1 MKQKKIA
8 MALAAV
14 LVAGSFPVNVSAA
27 AFSDL
32 SDTAWAEETII
43 QVADKGLINGY
54 EDGTFRGKN
63 NVTYCEAV
71 VMLYNVMTK
80 TNQTADV
87 PDNFYITYQAILNTY
102 KIPMWAQYSTAYAL
116 ASQSVTPQM
125 LTKFMYNG
133 QSAAASRED
142 VVAMFGRALSEKY
155 DIMVGN
161 GVDFNDAF
169 KISEDAL
176 PYVDLMVRLGI
187 ISGDDNNNFNPKEAI
202 TRAEMAV
209 IMNKTYDLLSNT
221 KGDSGEIT
229 SIVNHDGSYYDIDV
243 QMDNGERKKLSL
255 SDDNISVLSQDGSR
269 ELPLSSL
276 SKGDKVSIVMTGNV
290 VSKIYL
296 LDDEISGNEKYDAS
310 GYLYTWKSNEIKL
323 ESENTGEI
331 NTYLSEGDTV
341 YYLNGVKSTKTEV
354 QDAIDKQDDKYT
366 YVGLMTRS
374 ETNKSETT
382 IYAKAVYVSFQDTY
396 THTGELSTLSDT
408 NVTYRQT
415 GGGNNKVAKYTNDCE
430 FYIGEEKV
438 TLKEAQALADSGT
451 VYLKITVNKD
461 EEATKIILSED
472 HFVDAQSNLTYSV
485 KGFTE
490 EKITLYRSG
499 ESVSYTF
506 DDIDDI
512 NFYEWEKGDWKSC
525 DTKEALHY
533 YDFAENGV
541 YARVNFLNNNE
552 ISTIYLARGEY
563 RELAFDEPEETE
575 RKGTV
580 ASVEDGKLKFKTSS
594 TVYELKSKYDNTE
607 LEISGVPTSS
617 LTVFTRMANCP
628 DVTLYAEI
636 VADADNK
643 VTKIEARL
651 TEATGTLVEYDK
663 DEKIIK
669 IAASDGSEFRLE
681 TSGNPR
687 TDSDDYTTDDIATSN
702 YIGSTLTLGFDSN
715 GRVNM
720 ITVDEMAAGGVKRVK
735 GEASLKDGELKIS
748 GESDTFRMDSSTIV
762 KSNSFNYS
770 KYYTIADML
779 EDDALQMYISASISD
794 TGKVEYMDVTMQEAK
809 GTFQQ
814 YEGGIVTLYTENGG
828 RYAFFTI
835 PGTELKKA
843 LDVSDLDN
851 LRLWKN
857 KEVELEFND
866 DGLVEDIIVKD

>member
-116 ASQSVTPQM
+116 VSQSVTPQM

-142 VVAMFGRALSEKY
+142 VVTMFGRALSEKY

-161 GVDFNDAF
+161 GVDFQDAF
-169 KISEDAL
+169 KISQEAL

-296 LDDEISGNEKYDAS
+296 LSEESNAQTKYDVT
-310 GYLYTWKSNEIKL
+310 GYLYSFKDGKLRL
-323 ESENTGEI
+323 ESENTGEMGSYEI
-331 NTYLSEGDTV
+331 ADGCVFYLDGKKSSDSE
-341 YYLNGVKSTKTEV
+341 VKKAMDETNK
-354 QDAIDKQDDKYT
+354 KYT
-366 YVGLMTRS
+366 YVGLLT
-374 ETNKSETT
+374 ETETKKEEN
-382 IYAKAVYVSFQDTY
+382 IVKAKAVYVTFTDEY
-396 THTGELSTLSDT
+396 THTGEVSSVKDDKIYYKMSGSSSQKTIAYAD
-408 NVTYRQT
+408 
-415 GGGNNKVAKYTNDCE
+415 DCE
-430 FYIGEEKV
+430 FYIGDNKADLDELQE
-438 TLKEAQALADSGT
+438 LAESGT
-451 VYLKITVNKD
+451 
-461 EEATKIILSED
+461 
-472 HFVDAQSNLTYSV
+472 TYI
-485 KGFTE
+485 
-490 EKITLYRSG
+490 KITLNADEKAIKIIMSEDSFKDDQASSSTYTVKAFNKNYITVYRSG
-499 ESVSYTF
+499 EST
-506 DDIDDI
+506 
-512 NFYEWEKGDWKSC
+512 
-525 DTKEALHY
+525 T
-533 YDFAENGV
+533 YDFASTDNITYYKWNGKWESCSFKTAESFYDNSSQAV
-541 YARVNFLNNNE
+541 YARLNFNSGSQ
-552 ISTIYLARGEY
+552 ISTIYLASESDRSK
-563 RELAFDEPEETE
+563 AFGDLEENE

-580 ASVEDGKLKFKTSS
+580 ASVDGNQLKFKSS
-594 TVYELKSKYDNTE
+594 TKAYTLKSSYKEGDI
-607 LEISGVPTSS
+607 LIGGAPTSS
-617 LTVFTRMANCP
+617 LTVFTRMANSD

-636 VADADNK
+636 KADENNT
-643 VTKIEARL
+643 VTDIEARL
-651 TEATGTLVEYDK
+651 TAAKGTLVEYDK

-669 IAASDGSEFRLE
+669 IRTSDGSEFRLE
-681 TSGNPR
+681 TSSRPK
-687 TDSDDYTTDDIATSN
+687 TPSDDYTYDDIATSG
-702 YIGSTLTLGFDSN
+702 YVGSTVSLGFDSN
-715 GRVNM
+715 GTVNY
-720 ITVDEMAAGGVKRVK
+720 IEVTEKSSGSGNTRIK
-735 GEASLKDGELKIS
+735 GIGSMDGSMLQIDGS
-748 GESDTFRMDSSTIV
+748 GSYRMDSQTTV
-762 KSNSFNYS
+762 KSTSFGYTS
-770 KYYTIADML
+770 VYTIQDML
-779 EDDALQMYISASISD
+779 KDDDLELYISATVNKSNNR
-794 TGKVEYMDVTMQEAK
+794 VEYMEVTMQDAK
-809 GTFQQ
+809 GTFQK
-814 YEGGIVTLYTENGG
+814 YESNGVTLYTSNGG
-828 RYAFFTI
+828 KYVFDTVSRNEI
-835 PGTELKKA
+835 LKA
-843 LDVSDLDN
+843 CGLSDIEDFDDWKGESV
-851 LRLWKN
+851 RLS
-857 KEVELEFND
+857 FNS
-866 DGLVEDIIVKD
+866 DGLVDDVIK